1 MKVLNVNKLR
11 GKIVENGLSTGEL
24 AKRIGVDRSTLYR
37 KMNNNGD
44 SLTIKEVRLISKELN
59 LSHDEAMAIFFS
71 SFVA

>member
-1 MKVLNVNKLR
+1 MNVNKLR
-11 GKIVENGLSTGEL
+11 GKIVENGMSTGEL

-44 SLTIKEVRLISKELN
+44 GLTIKEVKLISEELN
-59 LSHDEAMAIFFS
+59 LSHDEAMAIFFN